1 MRVDVL
7 AVQIGKKAGTG
18 HLGSMKLPSF
28 MVAYAR
34 RTLFVENAPKTVDGS
49 A

>member
-1 MRVDVL
+1 ML

-18 HLGSMKLPSF
+18 HAGSMKLPSF
-28 MVAYAR
+28 MVAYVR
-34 RTLFVENAPKTVDGS
+34 KTLFVENGPKTVDGT